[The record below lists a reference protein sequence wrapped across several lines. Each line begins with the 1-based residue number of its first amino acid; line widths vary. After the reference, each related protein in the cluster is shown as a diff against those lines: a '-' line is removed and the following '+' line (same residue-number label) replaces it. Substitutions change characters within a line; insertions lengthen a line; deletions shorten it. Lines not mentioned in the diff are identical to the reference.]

1 MKIAIINQPTDRV
14 QPPNLNS
21 IGLWT
26 YKISSILAQKHEIIV
41 YSGQKN
47 LFEFRNGLNFLYVPS
62 LSSKTYRRISNIV
75 KPFFQ
80 KDFPPF
86 AANFFL
92 SDYIT
97 RIAKDIQKKNFDI
110 VHVHTYSQFVPILR
124 KYNPHIKIILHMHCD
139 WLNDLNYD
147 ALLPRLMM
155 CDQIIGCS
163 NYITE
168 HVGARFTQLA
178 SRCSTIYN
186 GVDIN
191 QFLPITKNLSP
202 VIHRDYKLLFI
213 SRISPEKGVHDLIE
227 AFNIVNIQNPNTQL
241 FLLGQK
247 VSLRKDFLVSISK
260 DPLINDL
267 SRFYKGDVYYRLLTQ
282 KINQNAINKVHFIGH
297 VDHTEIPFYFRDS
310 TILINPSIVEPF
322 GISIVEAMASGVP
335 VIATNVGGIP
345 EIINHGSTGF
355 LVPPA
360 SPEKLAASI
369 NSLLS
374 DFYLRAKFGDASRK
388 RVMGKFTWNNAAKNL
403 NNVYNS
409 L

>member
-1 MKIAIINQPTDRV
+1 
-14 QPPNLNS
+14 
-21 IGLWT
+21 
-26 YKISSILAQKHEIIV
+26 
-41 YSGQKN
+41 
-47 LFEFRNGLNFLYVPS
+47 
-62 LSSKTYRRISNIV
+62 
-75 KPFFQ
+75 
-80 KDFPPF
+80 
-86 AANFFL
+86 
-92 SDYIT
+92 
-97 RIAKDIQKKNFDI
+97 
-110 VHVHTYSQFVPILR
+110 
-124 KYNPHIKIILHMHCD
+124 MHCD

>member
-1 MKIAIINQPTDRV
+1 
-14 QPPNLNS
+14 
-21 IGLWT
+21 
-26 YKISSILAQKHEIIV
+26 
-41 YSGQKN
+41 
-47 LFEFRNGLNFLYVPS
+47 
-62 LSSKTYRRISNIV
+62 
-75 KPFFQ
+75 
-80 KDFPPF
+80 
-86 AANFFL
+86 
-92 SDYIT
+92 
-97 RIAKDIQKKNFDI
+97 
-110 VHVHTYSQFVPILR
+110 
-124 KYNPHIKIILHMHCD
+124 
-139 WLNDLNYD
+139 
-147 ALLPRLMM
+147 
-155 CDQIIGCS
+155 
-163 NYITE
+163 
-168 HVGARFTQLA
+168 
-178 SRCSTIYN
+178 
-186 GVDIN
+186 
-191 QFLPITKNLSP
+191 
-202 VIHRDYKLLFI
+202 LFI